1 MALEKLTPDRDL
13 QCFFF
18 QPSAIAALSST
29 SDTGFNLSGTWRQQF
44 DWAVIE
50 WNRDNT
56 HEHPAFRNLPD
67 GDLSG
72 LTLSYKETRTNCIP
86 LDSSLFAT
94 VEWPALRIWATPSGG
109 TEAIYWIRLA
119 DHATAVAGSYACAY
133 ADFTLSGS
141 LSDGDFVGLAYLGA
155 QYTYAVSGTHI
166 LDDAVQGITDAINAS
181 DPLLKAVRTGTT
193 VRVYYTRGT
202 SISSSTA
209 GTNGNRF
216 GMYSFATGTESWDAA
231 SKTFANGTSPTQ
243 WEVTID
249 FSSPLSGNT
258 KADFSGSWLDV
269 PTNNIR
275 KMRWTYAAD
284 LQSGAFDRSEF
295 QVVVSDWTVT
305 GTGRAYSVAGPG
317 SRRFEDH
324 SVDVQFS
331 GSWEETRG
339 NFSGGTIHATTNSG
353 DSVSC
358 TYAAIQSHTLYLGTR
373 YLGLPG
379 AVGASISITVDGVS
393 LGTVSLEIDAE
404 DLLFRYPVGSYA
416 AGSHTITVAHVGPD
430 GNVFYFD
437 FLELAS
443 PSTDFP
449 VIAPEPKFTLATDWD
464 TEHSLALAP
473 ERTAWMLD
481 SLGFTGRQNH
491 YVGALWFYE
500 LVNPANV
507 YASATV
513 TFAGTPTFGDSVNV
527 TLATFGV
534 SGSSIPLNKAVHHG
548 MTADMLALAYAIE
561 LNSGYTT
568 VWASAS
574 GAVLTIWAR
583 ALGSAGDDNTVSA
596 TATSSTMT
604 ATAAG
609 TAITGGF
616 RFAGGNDGQWLTDLA
631 ASPRLNRAVRDWSLS
646 FFTALDGYGIG
657 STASFSM
664 ELGNGDTSATAGIA
678 QVGPSGDPIVL
689 PTPSVQT
696 NFSPASLAFW
706 QEAYLEM
713 AGLQVSA
720 GLTPFLQ
727 FGETQWWYFP
737 NDGAGHAF
745 SGMPFYDAWAQ
756 SQFLTT
762 YGHAMATI
770 TTNTVSP
777 ASYPDEV
784 AFLPGVIGDFT
795 NAIMAF
801 VRATYS
807 SCLFEV
813 LYPTDTNTTA
823 FNQAINFPVSAW
835 TPSALAVLKTENFG
849 FTLERD
855 LDDVEA
861 TLEFGQSLGFPATQR
876 AHLVGVGDE
885 ATAWLKE
892 AQSAAGKGFESV
904 VLFALDQFCLIGYKA
919 PLSAGFRRSLLMG

>member
-1 MALEKLTPDRDL
+1 VGGQRERDGEVRVRGIEYRPLESQRRFHDSKARFKGFSGPIGSGKSQALCQE
-13 QCFFF
+13 
-18 QPSAIAALSST
+18 ALK
-29 SDTGFNLSGTWRQQF
+29 
-44 DWAVIE
+44 
-50 WNRDNT
+50 
-56 HEHPAFRNLPD
+56 
-67 GDLSG
+67 
-72 LTLSYKETRTNCIP
+72 LSYLNPGRT
-86 LDSSLFAT
+86 
-94 VEWPALRIWATPSGG
+94 
-109 TEAIYWIRLA
+109 
-119 DHATAVAGSYACAY
+119 
-133 ADFTLSGS
+133 
-141 LSDGDFVGLAYLGA
+141 GLIGAPTYLGA

-181 DPLLKAVRTGTT
+181 DPVLKAVRTGTT
-193 VRVYYTRGT
+193 VRVYYTGGT

-209 GTNGNRF
+209 GANGTRF

-243 WEVTID
+243 WQVTID

-269 PTNNIR
+269 PTDNIR

-284 LQSGAFDRSEF
+284 LQGGAFDRSEF

-324 SVDVQFS
+324 SADVQFS
-331 GSWEETRG
+331 GAWVETRG
-339 NFSGGTIHATTNSG
+339 NFSGGTIHVTTNSA

-358 TYAAIQSHTLYLGTR
+358 TYTAIQSHTLYLGTR

-379 AVGASISITVDGVS
+379 VVGASISITVDGVS
-393 LGTVSLEIDAE
+393 LGTVSLEIDGE

-416 AGSHTITVAHVGPD
+416 AGSHTITVSHAGPD
-430 GNVFYFD
+430 GNFFYFD

-443 PSTDFP
+443 PSTDLP
-449 VIAPEPKFTLATDWD
+449 VIATEPKFTLATDWD
-464 TEHSLALAP
+464 TEHSLALSP
-473 ERTAWMLD
+473 ERTAWFID

-507 YASATV
+507 YASGTV
-513 TFAGTPTFGDSVNV
+513 KFAGTPTFGDSVNV

-534 SGSSIPLNKAVHHG
+534 SGSDVLLNKAVHAG
-548 MTADMLALAYAIE
+548 MTPDMLALAYAIE
-561 LNSGYTT
+561 LNNGYTS

-583 ALGSAGDDNTVSA
+583 ALGSTGDDNTVSA

-616 RFAGGNDGQWLTDLA
+616 RFAGVNDGQWLTDLT

-646 FFTALDGYGIG
+646 FFTALHAYGIG
-657 STASFSM
+657 STAGFSM

-713 AGLQVSA
+713 AGLQASA
-720 GLTPFLQ
+720 GLTPYLQ
-727 FGETQWWYFP
+727 FGEVQWWYFP

-745 SGMPFYDAWAQ
+745 SGMPFYDAWTQ
-756 SQFLTT
+756 SQFLAT

-770 TTNTVSP
+770 TTNTASP

-784 AFLPGVIGDFT
+784 AFLPGVISDFT
-795 NAIMAF
+795 NAIMTF

-807 SCLFEV
+807 TCLFEV

-823 FNQAINFPVSAW
+823 FNQTINFPVSAW

-892 AQSAAGKGFESV
+892 SQSAAGKGFESV

-919 PLSAGFRRSLLMG
+919 PLPSGLRRSLRMG